1 MEKKRITFTSNKEEV
16 LKHLEKVYKKIEL
29 QIALHEAFLHGKRD
43 IEFLKKDETD
53 SIKTNFKN
61 NFSVS

>member
-1 MEKKRITFTSNKEEV
+1 MEKKRITFTSYEGEIK
-16 LKHLEKVYKKIEL
+16 KHLEKVYKKIEL
-29 QIALHEAFLHGKRD
+29 QIALHEAFLHGKRE

-53 SIKTNFKN
+53 SRKTNFKN